1 MENIGSIEKK
11 MIVRMIPSIL
21 HVDELPYLLF
31 SREFGREVFGDT
43 HSLFEVARG
52 RTFSFVG
59 VYVHVVYQH
68 VIYLTI
74 GLVFTGR
81 MDGYDRR
88 QIEWIFDF
96 THEPQFVQ

>member
-1 MENIGSIEKK
+1 
-11 MIVRMIPSIL
+11 MIPSIL
-21 HVDELPYLLF
+21 HVHADELPYLLIG
-31 SREFGREVFGDT
+31 REFGREVLGDT
-43 HSLFEVARG
+43 HGLFEVARG
-52 RTFSFVG
+52 RMFSLLISTPC
-59 VYVHVVYQH
+59 HDH